1 MLLTDA
7 LERFQL
13 SVESYQAIT
22 LVLVLVLLRFE
33 VVGSLIVK

>member
-1 MLLTDA
+1 MLLKVA

-22 LVLVLVLLRFE
+22 QVLILVLLWFE
-33 VVGSLIVK
+33 IG